1 MRLIEKA
8 ITAISPSWAAKRQEN
23 LIKIEEISIKKE
35 AISIKRQAISHAG
48 NVIRGGNS
56 YTGATN
62 KRSMRNW
69 FTNGNNANS
78 AILNDLPILRE
89 RCRDLYNNTPAAR
102 GAISTIN
109 TNVIGTG
116 LILRSTPAL
125 EVLGLTDEEGQELS
139 DLIEREFELW
149 ADSQLSCDYTRKL
162 NFAEIQRLV
171 SVSQQISGDVFVLM
185 PWVKRKGSIYDVKLQ
200 LIEADRICNPNDLPD
215 DKKIAGGIEYDDD
228 GIPIAIHIRT
238 PHPGNQLDLSRPT
251 WERIEYYGAKTGRRN
266 VLHVMEHE
274 RIDQARGVPILASV
288 IETIKQISKYSEAE
302 IAAAVVN
309 AVLAVFVKR
318 PPPSDDIPVDYGDEN
333 TEKPWENTDYTL
345 GSGTWI
351 DGAPGEEL
359 QVVNAARPSN
369 QFDPFFLATMK
380 QVGMAL
386 ELPFEILIKHFSSSY
401 SASRAALLEA
411 WKMFR
416 VKRGFIISNFC
427 QPAFEEFLT
436 EAVIKGRINAPGFL
450 SDVAIRAAYCSA
462 QWVGPT
468 PGQLDPGKEYDA
480 ANKAVEYGFTS
491 RTRATAEL
499 NGQDFENV
507 VKEKAREEAL
517 MRHLGVQL
525 NTSTFQ
531 PVAQQNDNDNNNEDD
546 NEQ

>member
-1 MRLIEKA
+1 MRTIEKM
-8 ITAISPSWAAKRQEN
+8 ISLISPGWAARRQTN
-23 LIKIEEISIKKE
+23 LLKLQAVSQARKI
-35 AISIKRQAISHAG
+35 
-48 NVIRGGNS
+48 IRGGNT

-62 KRSMRNW
+62 KRSMEDW
-69 FTNGNNANS
+69 HTNGNDANS
-78 AILNDLPILRE
+78 SILDDLPILRE
-89 RCRDLYNNTPAAR
+89 RCRDLYNNTPAAH

-125 EVLGLTDEEGQELS
+125 EVLGLTDEEGQDLS

-149 ADSQLSCDYTRKL
+149 ANSQLSCDYTRKL

-185 PWVKRKGSIYDVKLQ
+185 PWVKRNGSIYDVKLQ

-215 DKKIAGGIEYDDD
+215 DKKIAGGIEYDND

-238 PHPGNQLDLSRPT
+238 PHPGNELDFDVPT
-251 WERIEYYGAKTGRRN
+251 WVRVEYYGAKTGRRN

-274 RIDQARGVPILASV
+274 RIDQARGVPILAPV

-309 AVLAVFVKR
+309 AVLAVFIKR
-318 PPPSDDIPVDYGDEN
+318 PTPSDDMPVDYGDEN
-333 TEKPWENTDYTL
+333 EKKPWENTEYKL

-450 SDVAIRAAYCSA
+450 SDIAIRAAYCSA

>member
-1 MRLIEKA
+1 MRLIERA
-8 ITAISPSWAAKRQEN
+8 ISVISPSWAAKRQEN
-23 LIKIEEISIKKE
+23 FLKLKMGAYAHNI
-35 AISIKRQAISHAG
+35 
-48 NVIRGGNS
+48 IRGGNS
-56 YTGATN
+56 YTGASN
-62 KRSMRNW
+62 KRSMQNW
-69 FTNGNNANS
+69 TTNNNDANS
-78 AILNDLPILRE
+78 STLNDLPILRE

-102 GAISTIN
+102 GAINTIN

-116 LILRSTPAL
+116 LILRATPDID
-125 EVLGLTDEEGQELS
+125 VLGITDDEAQELS
-139 DLIEREFELW
+139 DTIEREFKLW

-162 NFAEIQRLV
+162 NFNEIQRLV

-185 PWVKRKGSIYDVKLQ
+185 PWVKRTGSIYDVKLQ

-215 DKKIAGGIEYDDD
+215 DNKIAGGIEYDDN
-228 GIPIAIHIRT
+228 GIPIAIYIRT
-238 PHPGNQLDLSRPT
+238 PHPGNLLDQQLPT
-251 WERIEYYGAKTGRRN
+251 WERVEYYGKKSGRRN

-274 RIDQARGVPILASV
+274 RIDQARGVPILAPV

-318 PPPSDDIPVDYGDEN
+318 PMPDETTPAEYYDGDSEDP
-333 TEKPWENTDYTL
+333 KPWEDTDYKL

-416 VKRGFIISNFC
+416 VRRGFIISNFC
-427 QPAFEEFLT
+427 QPAYEEFLT

-450 SDVAIRAAYCSA
+450 SDPAIRAAYCEA

-468 PGQLDPGKEYDA
+468 PGQLDPGKEYEA
-480 ANKAVEYGFTS
+480 ANKAVEYGFSS
-491 RTRATAEL
+491 RTRVTAEL
-499 NGQDFENV
+499 NGLDFEDV
-507 VKEKAREEAL
+507 VKEKSREEA
-517 MRHLGVQL
+517 MMKRFNVTL

-531 PVAQQNDNDNNNEDD
+531 PIAQSEINNNDNNVDENEH
-546 NEQ
+546 

>member
-8 ITAISPSWAAKRQEN
+8 ISVISPAWAAKREAN
-23 LIKIEEISIKKE
+23 LVKI
-35 AISIKRQAISHAG
+35 QAGAYARNI
-48 NVIRGGNS
+48 IRGGNS

-62 KRSMRNW
+62 KRSMQDW
-69 FTNGNNANS
+69 ATNNNDANS
-78 AILNDLPILRE
+78 ATLNDLPILRE

-116 LILRSTPAL
+116 LILRSTPDI
-125 EVLGLTDEEGQELS
+125 EVLGITDEEAQDLS
-139 DLIEREFELW
+139 DTIEREFLLW
-149 ADSQLSCDYTRKL
+149 ANSQLSCDYTRKL
-162 NFAEIQRLV
+162 NFNEIQRLV

-185 PWVKRKGSIYDVKLQ
+185 PWVNRKGSIYDLKLQ

-215 DKKIAGGIEYDDD
+215 DKKIAGGIEYDDN

-238 PHPGNQLDLSRPT
+238 PHPGNTLDLSIPT
-251 WERIEYYGAKTGRRN
+251 WERVEYYGAKTGRRN

-274 RIDQARGVPILASV
+274 RIDQARGVPILAPV

-309 AVLAVFVKR
+309 AVLAVFIKR
-318 PPPSDDIPVDYGDEN
+318 PVPDDTTPVDYGVDE
-333 TEKPWENTDYTL
+333 EDSVKPWENTDYQL

-416 VKRGFIISNFC
+416 VKRSFIISNFC
-427 QPAFEEFLT
+427 QPAYEEFLT
-436 EAVIKGRINAPGFL
+436 EAVIKGRVNAPGFL
-450 SDVAIRAAYCSA
+450 SDPAIRAAYCAA

-480 ANKAVEYGFTS
+480 ANKAVEYGFSS

-499 NGQDFENV
+499 NGQDFESV
-507 VKEKAREEAL
+507 IKEKAREEAL
-517 MRHLGVQL
+517 MRKLNVSL

-531 PVAQQNDNDNNNEDD
+531 PIAQLEQQNNNEDD
-546 NEQ
+546 NET

>member
-1 MRLIEKA
+1 MRLIER
-8 ITAISPSWAAKRQEN
+8 AISIISPAWAAKRQAN
-23 LIKIEEISIKKE
+23 LVRIQAASYTRSI
-35 AISIKRQAISHAG
+35 
-48 NVIRGGNS
+48 IRGGNT

-62 KRSMRNW
+62 KRSMQDW
-69 FTNGNNANS
+69 ITNGNDANS
-78 AILNDLPILRE
+78 AILDDLPILRE

-109 TNVIGTG
+109 TNVIGIG
-116 LILRSTPAL
+116 LILRSTPDL
-125 EVLGLTDEEGQELS
+125 DVLGLTDDEGQELS
-139 DLIEREFELW
+139 DLIEREFKLW

-162 NFAEIQRLV
+162 NFFEIQRLV
-171 SVSQQISGDVFVLM
+171 SMSQQISGDVFVLM
-185 PWVKRKGSIYDVKLQ
+185 PWVNRNGSLYDLKLQ
-200 LIEADRICNPNDLPD
+200 LIEADRICNPNDRPD
-215 DKKIAGGIEYDDD
+215 DKKFAGGIEYDDD

-238 PHPGNQLDLSRPT
+238 PHPGNTVDFTPPT
-251 WERIEYYGAKTGRRN
+251 WERIEYYGEKTGRRN

-274 RIDQARGVPILASV
+274 RIDQARGVPILAPV

-318 PPPSDDIPVDYGDEN
+318 PMPSDDVPVDYGDEN

-359 QVVNAARPSN
+359 DIINAARPSN

-416 VKRGFIISNFC
+416 VKRSFIISNFC
-427 QPAFEEFLT
+427 RPAFEEFLT
-436 EAVIKGRINAPGFL
+436 EAVIKGRIHAPGFL
-450 SDVAIRAAYCSA
+450 SDIAIRAAYCSA

-468 PGQLDPGKEYDA
+468 PGQLDPGKEFDA
-480 ANKAVEYGFTS
+480 ANRAVEYGFVS
-491 RTRATAEL
+491 RSRATAEL

-507 VKEKAREEAL
+507 VKEQAYEKAILRKY
-517 MRHLGVQL
+517 GVTL

-531 PVAQQNDNDNNNEDD
+531 PVAQPNDNDNNNEDD

>member
-1 MRLIEKA
+1 MRIIER
-8 ITAISPSWAAKRQEN
+8 AISIISPAWAAKRQAN
-23 LIKIEEISIKKE
+23 LVRIQASSYTRSI
-35 AISIKRQAISHAG
+35 
-48 NVIRGGNS
+48 IRGGNT

-62 KRSMRNW
+62 KRSMQNW
-69 FTNGNNANS
+69 VTNGNDANS
-78 AILNDLPILRE
+78 AILGDLSILRE
-89 RCRDLYNNTPAAR
+89 RCRDLYNNTPAAH
-102 GAISTIN
+102 GAIGTIN

-116 LILRSTPAL
+116 LILRSTPDI
-125 EVLGLTDEEGQELS
+125 EVLGITDETAQALS
-139 DLIEREFELW
+139 YVIEREFKLW

-162 NFAEIQRLV
+162 NFNEIQRLV
-171 SVSQQISGDVFVLM
+171 SISQQTSGDVFVLM
-185 PWVKRKGSIYDVKLQ
+185 PWVPRPGSLYDVKLQ
-200 LIEADRICNPNDLPD
+200 LIEADRVCNPNDRPD

-238 PHPGNQLDLSRPT
+238 PHPGNALDFTPPT
-251 WERIEYYGAKTGRRN
+251 WERIEYYGEKTGRRN
-266 VLHVMEHE
+266 VLHIMEHE
-274 RIDQARGVPILASV
+274 RIDQARGVPILAPV

-318 PPPSDDIPVDYGDEN
+318 PPPSDDLPVDYGDEN
-333 TEKPWENTDYTL
+333 DNKPWENTDYTL

-359 QVVNAARPSN
+359 QVVNAARPNN

-386 ELPFEILIKHFSSSY
+386 QLPFEILIKHFSSSY

-416 VKRGFIISNFC
+416 VRRSFIISNFC

-450 SDVAIRAAYCSA
+450 TDIAMRAAYCSA

-468 PGQLDPGKEYDA
+468 PGQLDPGKEYEA
-480 ANKAVEYGFTS
+480 ANKAVEYGFVS
-491 RTRATAEL
+491 RTRATAEI
-499 NGQDFENV
+499 NGQNFENV
-507 VKEKAREEAL
+507 IKEKAREEEF
-517 MRHLGVQL
+517 MRHMGVSL

-531 PVAQQNDNDNNNEDD
+531 PVAPVTSNDNNNHEDAD
-546 NEQ
+546 E

>member
-1 MRLIEKA
+1 MRLIER
-8 ITAISPSWAAKRQEN
+8 AISIISPGWAAKRHAN
-23 LIKIEEISIKKE
+23 LI
-35 AISIKRQAISHAG
+35 RMQAATRI
-48 NVIRGGNS
+48 NNIVRGGNS

-62 KRSMRNW
+62 KRSMQNW
-69 FTNGNNANS
+69 ETNGNNANS

-89 RCRDLYNNTPAAR
+89 RCRDLYNNTPAAH

-116 LILRSTPAL
+116 LILRSTPNFN
-125 EVLGLTDEEGQELS
+125 VLGLTNEEGQALS
-139 DLIEREFELW
+139 DSIEREFELW

-215 DKKIAGGIEYDDD
+215 DQKIAGGIEYDDN

-238 PHPGNQLDLSRPT
+238 PHPGDLFNLSRPT
-251 WERIEYYGAKTGRRN
+251 WERVEYYGAKTGRRN

-274 RIDQARGVPILASV
+274 RIDQARGVPILAPV
-288 IETIKQISKYSEAE
+288 IETIKQISKYAEAE

-309 AVLAVFVKR
+309 AVLAVFLKR
-318 PPPSDDIPVDYGDEN
+318 PLPPDDMPIDYGDEN
-333 TEKPWENTDYTL
+333 EAKPWENTDYTL

-359 QVVNAARPSN
+359 QVINAARPSN
-369 QFDPFFLATMK
+369 QFDAFFLATMK

-416 VKRGFIISNFC
+416 VKRSFIISNFC

-468 PGQLDPGKEYDA
+468 PGQLDPGKEYEA

-531 PVAQQNDNDNNNEDD
+531 PVAQQTDNDNTNNNEDD

>member
-1 MRLIEKA
+1 MRLIER
-8 ITAISPSWAAKRQEN
+8 AISVISPAWAAKRQES
-23 LIKIEEISIKKE
+23 LVRIKMGAYAQNI
-35 AISIKRQAISHAG
+35 
-48 NVIRGGNS
+48 IRGGNS
-56 YTGATN
+56 YTGASN
-62 KRSMRNW
+62 KRSMKNW
-69 FTNGNNANS
+69 ATNNNDANS
-78 AILNDLPILRE
+78 AMLIDLPILRE

-116 LILRSTPAL
+116 LILRATPDIDAL
-125 EVLGLTDEEGQELS
+125 GITDEQSQELS
-139 DLIEREFELW
+139 DTIEREFRLW
-149 ADSQLSCDYTRKL
+149 ANSQLSCDYTRKL
-162 NFAEIQRLV
+162 NFNEIQRLV

-185 PWVKRKGSIYDVKLQ
+185 PWVDRPGSVYDVKLQ

-238 PHPGNQLDLSRPT
+238 PHPGNILDLSIAT
-251 WERIEYYGAKTGRRN
+251 WERVEYYGAKTGRRN

-274 RIDQARGVPILASV
+274 RIDQARGIPILAPV

-318 PPPSDDIPVDYGDEN
+318 PIPDDSSPTIYSENDDEP
-333 TEKPWENTDYTL
+333 KPWETTDYEL

-427 QPAFEEFLT
+427 QPAYEEFLT

-450 SDVAIRAAYCSA
+450 SDPAIRAAYCQA

-480 ANKAVEYGFTS
+480 ANKSVEYGFNS

-499 NGQDFENV
+499 NGTDFEDV
-507 VKEKAREEAL
+507 IKEQAREQAL
-517 MRHLGVQL
+517 MKKLNVTL

-531 PVAQQNDNDNNNEDD
+531 PIAQPEQINEDNNET
-546 NEQ
+546 

>member
-8 ITAISPSWAAKRQEN
+8 ISVISPKWAAKRQEN
-23 LIKIEEISIKKE
+23 LIKFEI
-35 AISIKRQAISHAG
+35 ISMRNQALSHAG
-48 NVIRGGNS
+48 NIIRGGNS

-62 KRSMRNW
+62 KRSMQNW
-69 FTNGNNANS
+69 ATNGNNANS

-109 TNVIGTG
+109 TNVIGPG

-185 PWVKRKGSIYDVKLQ
+185 PWVKRQGSIYDVKLQ

-318 PPPSDDIPVDYGDEN
+318 PPPSDDMPVDYGDEN
-333 TEKPWENTDYTL
+333 EEKPWENTEYKL

-411 WKMFR
+411 WKMFK

-517 MRHLGVQL
+517 MRNLGVQL

>member
-1 MRLIEKA
+1 MRLIEKV
-8 ITAISPSWAAKRQEN
+8 ISIVSPSWAAKRTAD
-23 LIKIEEISIKKE
+23 LVRI
-35 AISIKRQAISHAG
+35 QAGAYVRNI
-48 NVIRGGNS
+48 IRGGNS

-62 KRSMRNW
+62 KRSMQNW
-69 FTNGNNANS
+69 DTNGNDANS
-78 AILNDLPILRE
+78 SMLNDLPILRE
-89 RCRDLYNNTPAAR
+89 RCRDLYNNAPAAR
-102 GAISTIN
+102 GAVSTIN

-116 LILRSTPAL
+116 LILRSVPDI
-125 EVLGLTDEEGQELS
+125 EVLGITDEEAQILS
-139 DLIEREFELW
+139 DTIEREFLLW
-149 ADSQLSCDYTRKL
+149 ANSQLSCDYTRKL
-162 NFAEIQRLV
+162 NFNEIQRLV
-171 SVSQQISGDVFVLM
+171 SVSQQVSGDVFVLM
-185 PWVKRKGSIYDVKLQ
+185 PWVKRQGSIYDVKLQ
-200 LIEADRICNPNDLPD
+200 LIEADRVCNPNDMPD
-215 DKKIAGGIEYDDD
+215 DKRIAGGIEYDDD

-238 PHPGNQLDLSRPT
+238 PHPGNMLDFSPPT

-274 RIDQARGVPILASV
+274 RIDQARGIPILATV

-309 AVLAVFVKR
+309 ALLAVFIKR
-318 PPPSDDIPVDYGDEN
+318 PPPSDDVPIDYGDDDEP
-333 TEKPWENTDYTL
+333 KPWETNDYTL
-345 GSGTWI
+345 GTGTFI

-369 QFDPFFLATMK
+369 QFDPFFVATMK

-416 VKRGFIISNFC
+416 VKRSFIISNFC
-427 QPAFEEFLT
+427 QPAYEEFLT
-436 EAVIKGRINAPGFL
+436 EAVIKGRVNAPGFL
-450 SDVAIRAAYCSA
+450 SDPAIRAAYCSA

-480 ANKAVEYGFTS
+480 ANKAVEYGFSS

-499 NGQDFENV
+499 NGQDFESV
-507 VKEKAREEAL
+507 IKEKAREEAL
-517 MRHLGVQL
+517 MRKLNVSL

-531 PVAQQNDNDNNNEDD
+531 PIAQLEREQQNNNEDD
-546 NEQ
+546 NET